1 MAQSYD
7 WSWKVIILFAEQ
19 SDKWQHSF
27 ERYLGFNPDTF
38 FSFGILPGVC
48 REAMGRRD
56 WVYTNPQLFRTDK
69 IYSWSDFH
77 HKRLCKEGRSITS
90 YYGSAPWLWDLDPA
104 APEDAGG
111 SLFFLPR
118 DDCGTIRDADI
129 NIVQEAIDSAPEPI
143 TFLLPWRL
151 CDQWESWEQLE
162 IPGHADLV
170 QMSDRSTRQLI
181 LTKLFQKHE
190 YVYLP
195 WVGTDLYYAEFLDK
209 KIVIYDSIKN
219 YRKRTLEE
227 QAAVGTKNWITR
239 NLVWGY
245 DFLNDTQKEFFHH
258 TEKWYDMS
266 MDDRKFLTSKML
278 GLDALKSPRELY
290 EDLVRVGYLH
300 KEKFSSIEKY
310 NMTYEWLKSKCV
322 DFTPSGEIQRLYAK
336 L

>member
-1 MAQSYD
+1 
-7 WSWKVIILFAEQ
+7 LLTEQ

-27 ERYLGFNPDTF
+27 QRYLGFDPDTS

-77 HKRLCKEGRSITS
+77 HKRLCKEGRSIIS

-104 APEDAGG
+104 AGETGG

-129 NIVQEAIDSAPEPI
+129 NIVQDAIDSAPEPI

-151 CDQWESWEQLE
+151 CDQWKSWEQLA
-162 IPGHADLV
+162 IPGHADFI
-170 QMSDRSTRQLI
+170 QMNDRSTRQLI

-190 YVYLP
+190 YIFLP

-209 KIVIYDSIKN
+209 KVMIYDSIKN

-227 QAAVGTKNWITR
+227 QAAVGTKSWITK

-245 DFLNDTQKEFFHH
+245 DFLNDIQKEFLHH

-266 MDDRKFLTSKML
+266 IDDRKFLTSKML

-290 EDLVRVGYLH
+290 DDLVRVGYLH
-300 KEKFSSIEKY
+300 KEKFSDIEKY
-310 NMTYEWLKSKCV
+310 SQTYEWLKEKCV

>member
-1 MAQSYD
+1 M
-7 WSWKVIILFAEQ
+7 FTEQ

-27 ERYLGFNPDTF
+27 QRYLGFNPDTS

-56 WVYTNPQLFRTDK
+56 WIYTNPKLFRSSK
-69 IYSWSDFH
+69 IYSWSEFH
-77 HKRLCKEGRSITS
+77 HKRLCKEGHRVIS

-104 APEDAGG
+104 AGETGG

-129 NIVQEAIDSAPEPI
+129 NIVQDAIDSAPEPI

-151 CDQWESWEQLE
+151 CDQWESWEQLA
-162 IPGHADLV
+162 IPGHADFV

-209 KIVIYDSIKN
+209 KVVIYDSIKN
-219 YRKRTLEE
+219 YRKRTLAE

-245 DFLNDTQKEFFHH
+245 DFLNDIQKEFLHH
-258 TEKWYDMS
+258 TEQWYDMS
-266 MDDRKFLTSKML
+266 VDDRKFLTSKML
-278 GLDALKSPRELY
+278 GLDALKSPAELRD
-290 EDLVRVGYLH
+290 DLVRVGYLH
-300 KEKFSSIEKY
+300 KERYNDIEKY
-310 NMTYEWLKSKCV
+310 NITYDWLREKCV
-322 DFTPSGEIQRLYAK
+322 DFTPSNHIQELYAK

>member
-1 MAQSYD
+1 M
-7 WSWKVIILFAEQ
+7 FAAQ

-27 ERYLGFNPDTF
+27 QRYLGFDLDTS

-56 WVYTNPQLFRTDK
+56 WLYTKPEMFKSKL

-77 HKRLCKEGRSITS
+77 HKRLCKEGRSIIS
-90 YYGSAPWLWDLDPA
+90 YYGSAPWLWDLDSEVGDPA
-104 APEDAGG
+104 GETGG

-129 NIVQEAIDSAPEPI
+129 NIVQDAIDSAPEPI
-143 TFLLPWRL
+143 TFLLPWRR

-162 IPGHADLV
+162 IPGHADFI
-170 QMSDRSTRQLI
+170 QMNDRQTRQLI

-190 YVYLP
+190 YIYLP
-195 WVGTDLYYAEFLDK
+195 WPGTDLYYAEFLDK

-219 YRKRTLEE
+219 YRKRTPIELE
-227 QAAVGTKNWITR
+227 QVDIKKDNWITK

-245 DFLNDTQKEFFHH
+245 DFLNDTQKEFLHH

-266 MDDRKFLTSKML
+266 IDDRKFLTSKML

-290 EDLVRVGYLH
+290 DDLVRVGYLH
-300 KEKFSSIEKY
+300 KEKFTSIEKY
-310 NMTYEWLKSKCV
+310 NQTYEWLKEKCV
-322 DFTPSGEIQRLYAK
+322 DFTPSGEIQRIYAK

>member
-1 MAQSYD
+1 MTT
-7 WSWKVIILFAEQ
+7 EQ

-27 ERYLGFNPDTF
+27 QRYLGFDPDTS

-77 HKRLCKEGRSITS
+77 HKRLCKEGRRITS
-90 YYGSAPWLWDLDPA
+90 YYGSAPWLWDLNPQQ
-104 APEDAGG
+104 EETGG

-129 NIVQEAIDSAPEPI
+129 NIVQDAIDSAPEPI

-151 CDQWESWEQLE
+151 CDQWKSWEQLAL
-162 IPGHADLV
+162 PGHADLV

-219 YRKRTLEE
+219 YRKRTKEE
-227 QAAVGTKNWITR
+227 QEAVGTVGWITR

-245 DFLNDTQKEFFHH
+245 DFLNDTQKKFLHY
-258 TEKWYDMS
+258 TEQWYDMCK
-266 MDDRKFLTSKML
+266 DDRKFLTSKML
-278 GLDALKSPRELY
+278 GLDALKSPADLF
-290 EDLVRVGYLH
+290 EDLAAVGYLH
-300 KEKFSSIEKY
+300 KERYSKIEKY
-310 NMTYEWLKSKCV
+310 NITYDWLKSKGS
-322 DFTPSGEIQRLYAK
+322 DFPVTDKTKELYDT